1 MEMKHEHRPCEERA
15 DDTLYRIG
23 MFAAMNHV
31 TVKALRF
38 YEEQGLL
45 MPALIHPETG
55 YRYYTLAQMAV
66 LHQITALK
74 QAGFTLEEIAHINSG
89 ADEEAVLLKKKSELV
104 ARIAELTRQIAV
116 VDGYLSRQK
125 TGLSAPVLV
134 KTIPAATV
142 AFMRFRL
149 ESYDGL
155 FDRMPEM
162 GALMEKAGCVCALPE
177 YCFTGY
183 LEPGYREGDI
193 LVEICESVVEAK
205 REIGGL
211 RFKTL
216 PEIQAACIFHKGS
229 YRTFSQSYAIVLRYI
244 EENGYE
250 LAGEIRES
258 YIDGVWNKDDE
269 SQWLSEIQVPVRRRG
284 AQAHSMSKEEGGL
297 ADGMIAQ
304 RKGRESQKLHNT
316 L

>member
-1 MEMKHEHRPCEERA
+1 MEMKQEHKPCEGKVS
-15 DDTLYRIG
+15 DTLYKIG

-55 YRYYTLAQMAV
+55 YRYYTLSQMAV

-74 QAGFTLEEIAHINSG
+74 LAGFTLEEIAHINSG
-89 ADEEAVLLKKKSELV
+89 ADEEAVLLKKKAELL
-104 ARIAELTRQIAV
+104 AKIADLTRQIAV
-116 VDGYLSRQK
+116 VDGYLSKKK
-125 TGLSAPVLV
+125 TDLSAPVLI
-134 KTIPAATV
+134 KTIPETTV
-142 AFMRFRL
+142 AYMRIRL
-149 ESYDGL
+149 ESYDSL

-162 GALMEKAGCVCALPE
+162 GVLMEKAGCKCALPE

-183 LEPGYREGDI
+183 LEPGYRDGDI
-193 LVEICESVVEAK
+193 LVEICESVVAAK
-205 REIGGL
+205 KETGEL

-216 PEIQAACIFHKGS
+216 PEVQAACIFHKGS
-229 YRTFSQSYAIVLRYI
+229 YRTFPESYEAVLRYI

-250 LAGEIRES
+250 IAGEIRES

-269 SQWLSEIQVPVRRRG
+269 SQWLSEIQVPVRR
-284 AQAHSMSKEEGGL
+284 KTE
-297 ADGMIAQ
+297 
-304 RKGRESQKLHNT
+304 
-316 L
+316 